1 MVRGRGVGSVL
12 AWVSFSGCRPGP
24 LHSASPSLHWLVFP
38 ACCVLGHC
46 ASEDRASASRPK
58 PRLTGTAVRSGASSA
73 GLGGRAPCWGPR
85 APGWLSPSSP
95 PECYLAGHF
104 KTCVSRH
111 EAPWP

>member
-12 AWVSFSGCRPGP
+12 AWVLFSGCRPGP

-58 PRLTGTAVRSGASSA
+58 PRLTGTVVRCLQRG
-73 GLGGRAPCWGPR
+73 
-85 APGWLSPSSP
+85 PGWACAWLAVAIEP
-95 PECYLAGHF
+95 PRVLPGR
-104 KTCVSRH
+104 SL
-111 EAPWP
+111 

>member
-58 PRLTGTAVRSGASSA
+58 PRLTGTAVRCLQRG
-73 GLGGRAPCWGPR
+73 
-85 APGWLSPSSP
+85 PGWLSPSSP

>member
-58 PRLTGTAVRSGASSA
+58 PRLTGTVVRCLQHG
-73 GLGGRAPCWGPR
+73 
-85 APGWLSPSSP
+85 PGWAGALLGTACAWLAVAIEP
-95 PECYLAGHF
+95 PRVLPGR
-104 KTCVSRH
+104 SL
-111 EAPWP
+111 